1 MSEVEIEKVKGEV
14 WVKLEIYED
23 ERYKVERPSIGAYS
37 LQYFV
42 DRITKLEA
50 EIEIVKRNKWKL

>member
-1 MSEVEIEKVKGEV
+1 MYFDEWGWNWESKGDV

-42 DRITKLEA
+42 DRIL
-50 EIEIVKRNKWKL
+50 N